1 MNDMDYEDDSD
12 AMMDE
17 DSADEY
23 SVLQEAGFSEDQAD
37 AIVSAIR
44 LCQSKGESSESEP
57 PPSGKKGKTGSD
69 ALALLIGMGPKKGK

>member
-23 SVLQEAGFSEDQAD
+23 GVLTEAGFSEDQAD

-44 LCQSKGESSESEP
+44 LCQSKGESSEPEP
-57 PPSGKKGKTGSD
+57 SSKKGKAGSD

>member
-1 MNDMDYEDDSD
+1 MNEMDYEDDS
-12 AMMDE
+12 MMDE

-57 PPSGKKGKTGSD
+57 PPSGKEGKAGSD
-69 ALALLIGMGPKKGK
+69 ALALLIGMGPGKKKGK